1 MIQRAYADKNI
12 KITSPHKGSSAKEVR
27 LQAA

>member
-12 KITSPHKGSSAKEVR
+12 KITAPSKGSSAKEVR